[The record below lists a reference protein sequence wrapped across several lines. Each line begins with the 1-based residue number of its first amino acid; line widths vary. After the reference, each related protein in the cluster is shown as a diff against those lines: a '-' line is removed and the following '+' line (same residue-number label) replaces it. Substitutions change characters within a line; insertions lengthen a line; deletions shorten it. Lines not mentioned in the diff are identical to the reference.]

1 MKIAILS
8 SSRSDYGIYRPLLQK
23 LNCDKRFEITIIA
36 FGMHLIE
43 RFGNT
48 IQEIYKDAFG
58 KIVIVE
64 GMSNKDSKSEIVKGY
79 GKLIMNFGK
88 LWDKFN
94 YDFVFALGDRW
105 EMSAAVQSTIPF
117 EIKIIHFHGGE
128 TTLGAIDNVYR
139 HQISIAS
146 KIHFTAADLF
156 STRVK
161 ELVQDS
167 ENIHTVGS
175 ISLEN
180 MHEVKL
186 PTWETV
192 KVQFQI
198 PFDKFI
204 LVTVHPESV
213 NANDNS
219 IKANVICEALEQISQ
234 NFSLIITKPNADVM
248 GSLFNKKYIELQ
260 KKYPEKI
267 KLISS
272 FGKLNYF
279 VAMRKSMFLL
289 GNSSIGII
297 EAASYNK
304 WVVNVGNRQKG
315 RLQSGN
321 IINVPFIVNKI
332 LQAVRII
339 SKRKI
344 FRGNNLYEGNRTT
357 DRIINEIL
365 DFD

>member
-1 MKIAILS
+1 
-8 SSRSDYGIYRPLLQK
+8 
-23 LNCDKRFEITIIA
+23 
-36 FGMHLIE
+36 
-43 RFGNT
+43 
-48 IQEIYKDAFG
+48 
-58 KIVIVE
+58 
-64 GMSNKDSKSEIVKGY
+64 
-79 GKLIMNFGK
+79 MNFGK
-88 LWDKFN
+88 IWDKFN
-94 YDFVFALGDRW
+94 FDFVFALGDRW

-117 EIKIIHFHGGE
+117 EIKIIHIHGGE

-146 KIHFTAADLF
+146 KIHFTAADSF
-156 STRVK
+156 SKRVR

-175 ISLEN
+175 ISLED
-180 MHEVKL
+180 MHKVNL
-186 PTWETV
+186 PNWETV
-192 KVQFQI
+192 KSQFQI
-198 PFDKFI
+198 PFDNFI

-213 NANDNS
+213 NANNNS
-219 IKANVICEALEQISQ
+219 IIANIIYEALEQILQ

-248 GSLFNKKYIELQ
+248 GSLFNKKYIDLQ
-260 KKYPEKI
+260 KKYPEKV

-279 VAMRKSMFLL
+279 AAMRKSMFLL
-289 GNSSIGII
+289 GNSSSGII
-297 EAASYNK
+297 EAASHNK
-304 WVVNVGNRQKG
+304 WVVNIGDRQKG

-321 IINVPFIVNKI
+321 IINVPFRVNKI

-344 FRGNNLYEGNRTT
+344 FTGKNLYLGNRTT